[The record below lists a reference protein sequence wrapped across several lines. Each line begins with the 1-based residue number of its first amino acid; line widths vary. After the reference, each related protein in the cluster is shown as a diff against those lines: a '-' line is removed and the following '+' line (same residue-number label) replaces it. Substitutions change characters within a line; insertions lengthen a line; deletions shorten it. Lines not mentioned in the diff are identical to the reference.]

1 MCKLQVSLF
10 GKFCLQAEGN
20 ITHGLETRKA
30 EELLCYLLLHRDRPH
45 PRETLADLLWG
56 EISSSQSK
64 NYLRKTLWQLQSGL
78 DAISENTVCPRI
90 LLIDG
95 EWIQVNSESD
105 LWLDTSIL
113 EEVYNNARGR
123 LGRALTEKE
132 VQSLEEAVSL
142 YRGDLLEG
150 WYCDWCI
157 YERERLQHLYLALL
171 DKLMDYCEAFR
182 LYENGLSYGER
193 ILRHDRARERTHRR
207 LMRMYYL
214 AGDRT
219 AAIRQYRKCVEAL
232 HEELGVEPAN
242 RTRVL
247 LSMIQTDQLD
257 EKPNQLLSDTSNSEE
272 QKDPLMRVF
281 TRLSIF
287 NDSLTQLQ
295 ASLYKDIQAVR
306 KAMK

>member
-1 MCKLQVSLF
+1 MCKLQISLF
-10 GKFCLQAEGN
+10 GKFCLQADEN
-20 ITHGLETRKA
+20 ILYSLETRKA
-30 EELLCYLLLHRDRPH
+30 EELLCYLLLYRDRPH
-45 PRETLADLLWG
+45 PRENLADVLWG

-78 DAISENTVCPRI
+78 ETILENSDCPRI

-95 EWIQVNSESD
+95 EWIQVNSEAD
-105 LWLDTSIL
+105 LCLDISVL
-113 EEVYNNARGR
+113 EEVYSHVRGR
-123 LGRALTEKE
+123 LGRALTEIE

-150 WYCDWCI
+150 WYYDWCL

-182 LYENGLSYGER
+182 LYENGLSYGEK

-232 HEELGVEPAN
+232 QEELGVEPAK
-242 RTRVL
+242 RTRML

-257 EKPNQLLSDTSNSEE
+257 EKLPQPLAEPGDSEE

-281 TRLSIF
+281 SRLMIF
-287 NDSLTQLQ
+287 QDTLTQLQ

-306 KAMK
+306 KSMK